1 MNVVQKYMRLTMNI
15 LKKLVIGV
23 VMATNSAVLCSETN
37 LRESVPE
44 VTEEVRNSYNYWGIG
59 AGIPTFL
66 SCKFGH
72 REQVGHRGFEYG
84 LGMTPLV
91 YITEAHLFVSSLY
104 YPRPNLNGQSYF
116 GIGLKGGGFLELNRA
131 KFGYIAPGFILGRER
146 LARDGQRKFT
156 QVAFGL
162 GALTTEGLQY
172 FPSISLTFGY
182 GF

>member
-1 MNVVQKYMRLTMNI
+1 MNVVQKYMRFIMKI
-15 LKKLVIGV
+15 LKKAIIGLM
-23 VMATNSAVLCSETN
+23 MASNTATLCAETIN
-37 LRESVPE
+37 DNAPVS
-44 VTEEVRNSYNYWGIG
+44 EEVRHSYNYWGIG
-59 AGIPTFL
+59 AGIPSFL

-72 REQVGHRGFEYG
+72 REQVGSRSFEYG
-84 LGMTPLV
+84 VGITPLV

-104 YPRPNLNGQSYF
+104 YPRPNLDGQNY
-116 GIGLKGGGFLELNRA
+116 IGVGLRGGVFLELNRA

-146 LARDGQRKFT
+146 LTRDGQRKFT

-162 GALTTEGLQY
+162 GALTTKGLQY